1 MKFIRDELDK
11 LMGKDRDMP
20 LRERQKSKKHFDDRD
35 VCCFYLLD
43 FCPSDLFPGMKNE
56 IYECRKR
63 HDVFYKNQF
72 MNNPNKEQYKIK
84 YEEMLED
91 YLERMI
97 SEVDLKIKRGIV
109 RIEGVLAENDKSKEV
124 LDQISNIDKRI
135 QELAIKAEQLGEEG
149 MIEESEHIMTQ
160 IDNLKN
166 HKNEIMQV
174 SEHPLLLKEKNMKI
188 CEVCGALQS
197 AQDLEKR
204 ITTHYEGRT
213 HKGYAKIREMLT
225 DLKKKRLIRRMK
237 NDELKVKEREYED
250 RILREKE
257 REMKNIKSIREED
270 NIMQSYFDE
279 GAYDRKLQEI
289 EENKGNFS
297 KRGRGGFNRGGRGG
311 RGGYQKNFDDNRD
324 NDKYDKFQNYDRNN
338 SKNNFDSRNG
348 HNSNF
353 NYQNKSLVNKESE
366 FDNAFNGYNNGVK
379 NINSKSNYKD
389 DYRRDNRESNNNN
402 NSNYRRS
409 RSRSFDKYHYQ
420 KKEFNS
426 SYKKY

>member
-20 LRERQKSKKHFDDRD
+20 LKERQKIKKHFDDRD

-43 FCPSDLFPGMKNE
+43 FCPSDLGIKNE
-56 IYECRKR
+56 FYECKKR

-72 MNNPNKEQYKIK
+72 MNNPNREQYKIK
-84 YEEMLED
+84 YEEILED

-97 SEVDLKIKRGIV
+97 SEVDMKIKRGIV

-124 LDQISNIDKRI
+124 IDQINNIDKRI

-237 NDELKVKEREYED
+237 NDELKMKEREYEE
-250 RILREKE
+250 RILREREKE
-257 REMKNIKSIREED
+257 LKNIKTFKEED
-270 NIMQSYFDE
+270 NVMLNYFDE
-279 GAYDRKLQEI
+279 DAYDRKLQEV
-289 EENKGNFS
+289 EVNNRGNFRGGRGGN
-297 KRGRGGFNRGGRGG
+297 RGRGGFHKNYEDRRQNDNYNDGNRGNYSKNKNYSENNRGN
-311 RGGYQKNFDDNRD
+311 YQENRYSNNNYQDKPNSKKHNDFDNAFMDE
-324 NDKYDKFQNYDRNN
+324 KPNN
-338 SKNNFDSRNG
+338 SKNN
-348 HNSNF
+348 
-353 NYQNKSLVNKESE
+353 
-366 FDNAFNGYNNGVK
+366 
-379 NINSKSNYKD
+379 YKD
-389 DYRRDNRESNNNN
+389 DFNRDNKYVKSKSSNNH
-402 NSNYRRS
+402 RRS
-409 RSRSFDKYHYQ
+409 RSRSYDKQYNA

-426 SYKKY
+426 SYRKY